1 MNESVQIRRLMNGYQ
16 VSQAIH
22 VAVVLGLPELLADGP
37 KAVADLAERAGCQAR
52 PLYRLLRA
60 LSSVGVYRELPDRR
74 FETTSLG
81 DTLRA
86 DAPRSIAGWALFVGT
101 QTHWQ
106 SWTGLLHSVRTG
118 ESAFEAVH
126 GQDVWAYRASH
137 PGEGKVF
144 DFAMSSLSSLLAESV
159 LDAYDFGR
167 FSTVVDVGG
176 GRGSFL
182 AAVLGRHPALRGVVF
197 DQPHV
202 VASAPATLAGAGVE
216 ERCEV
221 VSGDFFASVPGGG
234 DAYVLKAV
242 VHDWD
247 DERATAILRTCRR
260 DMPDTA
266 TLLIVERVLGGPNE
280 GPDAAFTDLN
290 MLVGPGGE
298 ERTEE
303 EYAALL
309 HGAGFTMT
317 RTVRTDIEV
326 AVIEARPH

>member
-74 FETTSLG
+74 FEGHRLG

-106 SWTGLLHSVRTG
+106 SWSGPAAQRPDRRERVRG
-118 ESAFEAVH
+118 RS
-126 GQDVWAYRASH
+126 RAGRLGV
-137 PGEGKVF
+137 PGEPSRRGQGFRLRDDLV
-144 DFAMSSLSSLLAESV
+144 SSLLVESV
-159 LDAYDFGR
+159 LDAYDFGG
-167 FSTVVDVGG
+167 STPSSTSAAAGVDSWPPSWPPSGAARRRLRPAARG
-176 GRGSFL
+176 RQRAGDARRGRGR
-182 AAVLGRHPALRGVVF
+182 GALRGGE
-197 DQPHV
+197 P
-202 VASAPATLAGAGVE
+202 ATSSRRCRPPATRTCSRRWCTTGTTNGRPRSCAPAAATCPTP
-216 ERCEV
+216 RRFCSS
-221 VSGDFFASVPGGG
+221 SGCWV
-234 DAYVLKAV
+234 
-242 VHDWD
+242 
-247 DERATAILRTCRR
+247 R
-260 DMPDTA
+260 
-266 TLLIVERVLGGPNE
+266 PNE

-309 HGAGFTMT
+309 RGAGFALA

-326 AVIEARPH
+326 AVIEARPA

>member
-1 MNESVQIRRLMNGYQ
+1 MNESVQIRRLVNGYQ

-22 VAVVLGLPELLADGP
+22 VAVVLGVPELLADGP
-37 KAVADLAERAGCQAR
+37 LPLADLAERAGCQPR

-60 LSSVGVYRELPDRR
+60 LCSVGVYRELPEGT
-74 FETTSLG
+74 FEATALG

-86 DAPRSIAGWALFVGT
+86 EAPRTIAGWALFVGT
-101 QTHWQ
+101 QPHWR
-106 SWTGLLHSVRTG
+106 SWSGLLHSVQTG

-144 DFAMSSLSSLLAESV
+144 DFAMTSVSSLLVESV

-167 FSTVVDVGG
+167 FNTVVDVGG
-176 GRGSFL
+176 GRGGFL
-182 AAVLGRHPALRGVVF
+182 AAVLARHPALRGVVF

-221 VSGDFFASVPGGG
+221 VAGDFFASVPSAG

-266 TLLIVERVLGGPNE
+266 TLLLVERLLGAPNE
-280 GPDAAFTDLN
+280 GPDAAFSDLN

-309 HGAGFTMT
+309 RGAGFALA

-326 AVIEARPH
+326 AVLEARPA